1 MKSDLNHSN
10 STCELIPD
18 FLGQLGDLLDA
29 AGGVNLLEDG
39 VQLAAG
45 LLALA
50 EAEPHVLQI

>member
-10 STCELIPD
+10 STFELIPD